1 MTNLKVTYK
10 TTMGQ
15 GQSSE
20 STTMIRGPR
29 ERSEMHLG
37 PGMDI
42 VSLTQCDLK
51 RTVQFNDKARKYV
64 VTPMEAGDSSSSGG
78 AEASEVAPPPNASRG
93 GGITYVM
100 TSIDTVE
107 RKEMFR
113 FN

>member
-1 MTNLKVTYK
+1 MKKRHWGVSLTGAMILLVISASSFLAQRQRNRPAAAPPPMTNLKVTYK

-64 VTPMEAGDSSSSGG
+64 VTPM
-78 AEASEVAPPPNASRG
+78 
-93 GGITYVM
+93 
-100 TSIDTVE
+100 
-107 RKEMFR
+107 
-113 FN
+113 